1 MRVLIDIS
9 TPKEVLF
16 FKEFILEFQRRG
28 CMVKVITREYGE
40 CNALLKHFK
49 IEAAVLGRHGG
60 ATLKGKLEASTER
73 VSLITNFL
81 EKYQPHILVNYCNPE
96 SSRAAYGLNIPI
108 ATSSDIPEAWQV
120 SKLTIPLATLL
131 FSTTIIPKSDWV
143 KYGISEN
150 QIIQYPA
157 LDAVLWLKHHIVTEK
172 VLEELNL
179 TKDKPI
185 IVYRP
190 SETQA
195 AYLLGEPDIARQ
207 AVEKF
212 KQVGQALIPE
222 PQYVEVPRYTSH
234 KIFDLQSLLALADVF
249 IGGGGTINV
258 EVAYYGTQV
267 INCRTKRTRYL
278 DFLVEKGLAYN
289 AETIEEAVH
298 LIGTL
303 LRKGKNVEAVKEVFN
318 PMVFPLK
325 EIVNKILSLAK

>member
-1 MRVLIDIS
+1 
-9 TPKEVLF
+9 
-16 FKEFILEFQRRG
+16 
-28 CMVKVITREYGE
+28 MVKVITREYGE

-73 VSLITNFL
+73 VSLITDFV
-81 EKYQPHILVNYCNPE
+81 EKYQPHVLVNYCNPE
-96 SSRAAYGLNIPI
+96 SSRAAYGLDIPI
-108 ATSSDIPEAWQV
+108 ASSSDIPEAWQV
-120 SKLTIPLATLL
+120 SKLTVPLATLL

-157 LDAVLWLKHHIVTEK
+157 LDAVLWLKDHIVTEK
-172 VLEELNL
+172 VLDELNL
-179 TKDKPI
+179 TKDRPI

-195 AYLLGEPDIARQ
+195 AYLLREPDIARQ

-212 KQVGQALIPE
+212 KQLIPE
-222 PQYVEVPRYTSH
+222 PQYVEVPRYTQH

-289 AETIEEAVH
+289 AETVEEAVH
-298 LIGTL
+298 LIGTSL
-303 LRKGKNVEAVKEVFN
+303 HKGKNLEAVKEVFN

-325 EIVNKILSLAK
+325 EIVDKILSVAK